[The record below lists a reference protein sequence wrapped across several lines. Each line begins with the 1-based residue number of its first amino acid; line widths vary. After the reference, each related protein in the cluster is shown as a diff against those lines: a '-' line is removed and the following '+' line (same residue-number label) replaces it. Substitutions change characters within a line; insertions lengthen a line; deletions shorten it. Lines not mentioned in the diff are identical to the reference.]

1 MPQITPFLAVEPF
14 ENGLTGLLITDAYGH
29 INGRIDLTPEQA
41 RALSDRLQT
50 LAPIEVE
57 AVVVESEVETGVD
70 WEALTKAE
78 IIDKVNELYDILLD
92 ADDTKAKLVAQ
103 AKDLE
108 AQLA

>member
-1 MPQITPFLAVEPF
+1 MPRINAQLSVEP
-14 ENGLTGLLITDAYGH
+14 TGGDLVTLMITDAYGH
-29 INGRIDLTPEQA
+29 INGRIELNPTETG
-41 RALSDRLQT
+41 ALITHLQSF
-50 LAPIEVE
+50 LPIDVE
-57 AVVVESEVETGVD
+57 AVVVEDEPGVD